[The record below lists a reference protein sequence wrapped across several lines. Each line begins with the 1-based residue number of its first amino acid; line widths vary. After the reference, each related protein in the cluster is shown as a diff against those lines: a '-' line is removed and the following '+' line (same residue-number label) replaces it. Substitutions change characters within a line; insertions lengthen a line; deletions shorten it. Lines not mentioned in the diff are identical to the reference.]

1 MNKRAAEL
9 RARGID
15 ILPLSLGE
23 PDFDTPAEVK
33 LAGIRAIEQNLT
45 KYTAADGSREV
56 KAAIVRKLSRENGM
70 TFDASGIVVGSGS
83 KLVLLAAL
91 LSIVDTGDEVL
102 LPTPYWVSYPD
113 LITLA
118 DGVPR
123 FVASSEASG
132 FKIDQDSLARSL
144 SEKTRALILNSP
156 NNPSG
161 AVYSAAEMR
170 DLAEALAAHPD
181 IWVITDEI
189 YEHHVFDGRT
199 ATSFARAVP
208 DLRDR
213 TITVNG
219 FSKGYVMTG
228 WRLAFAAAEQPVIG
242 AMADL
247 LSQMHGSPSS
257 IAQVAAVEALDGDQS
272 FIPENRKVLQRR
284 RDLVIQRVHQMPGF
298 SAVQPEGTFYAFL
311 GCSALIGRTSGGA
324 RRLESDIDVVEALL
338 DEAGI
343 AAVPGTA
350 FGMSPFVRISFALPD
365 EILDRAMDRME
376 AFARAVT

>member
-123 FVASSEASG
+123 FVASSEGSG

-170 DLAEALAAHPD
+170 DLADALAAHPD

-189 YEHHVFDGRT
+189 YEHQVFDGET

-208 DLRDR
+208 ELRDR

-228 WRLAFAAAEQPVIG
+228 WRLAFAAAEPLVIG

-247 LSQMHGSPSS
+247 LSQMHGSPNS

-284 RDLVIQRVHQMPGF
+284 RDLVMQRVHQMPGF

-338 DEAGI
+338 DEAKI

-365 EILDRAMDRME
+365 EILDRAMDRMD